1 MLENLQHLILTVTR
15 DCNLNCRYCF
25 EQDKQ
30 LYAQEK
36 MSLAVFKRFME
47 KLLIDRKKY
56 RQTNP
61 VEICF
66 HGGEPTLGG
75 IPLLQAFINEAQ
87 QQLGADK
94 VVWAMQTNGTLLNK
108 EWQHFAKRNKVK
120 ISISLDGYNYG
131 QNRLRFKKNVF
142 KDYFRQMM
150 AAKPVGA
157 LALLTKNNLSNMFFY
172 ILFMYF
178 KFKIGVRVNPAEFI
192 DDPAINPQEITG
204 EQLAR
209 KFYLPLLRW
218 SALFPCLA
226 ERLLQ
231 GFLQNFFLETIYTKM
246 AQNNEADLVCRL
258 CNAKFCSAGN
268 GIINLLPDGTLWAC
282 QRSQGLENYRMGS
295 VFENTVDPFGL
306 KHFNKLYALALPQ
319 ARAIRELRCDVCF
332 AADICNYGCKAFGLL
347 KTQGRTTIRKELVCE
362 ATQIVREYFSRN
374 IYDML
379 FVYARLSGFSIRATR
394 FRVRIYLPQKLSRD
408 AVFYELKNIYDHN
421 ISIAQDKEDNIYIA
435 FSQKNL
441 NLGNRLI
448 LTTQNLIQKERK

>member
-15 DCNLNCRYCF
+15 DCNLNCQYCF

-75 IPLLQAFINEAQ
+75 IPLLQTFIDEAQ

-94 VVWAMQTNGTLLNK
+94 VIWAMQTNGTLLNE
-108 EWQHFAKRNKVK
+108 EWQHFAKKNKVK
-120 ISISLDGYNYG
+120 ISVSLDGYNYG
-131 QNRLRFKKNVF
+131 QNRLRFKKNAF
-142 KDYFRQMM
+142 KNYFRRML
-150 AAKPVGA
+150 AVKPVGA
-157 LALLTKNNLSNMFFY
+157 LALLTKNNLSNMVFH
-172 ILFMYF
+172 IWFMYF
-178 KFKIGVRVNPAEFI
+178 KFKIGVRVNPAEFV
-192 DDPAINPQEITG
+192 DGPAVNPQEISG
-204 EQLAR
+204 QQLAR

-226 ERLLQ
+226 EHLLR
-231 GFLQNFFLETIYTKM
+231 GFLQSFFLETIYTKM
-246 AQNNEADLVCRL
+246 TQNNETDLACRL
-258 CNAKFCSAGN
+258 CSAKFCSAGN
-268 GIINLLPDGTLWAC
+268 GIINLLPNGALWAC
-282 QRSQGLENYRMGS
+282 QRSQGLEDYRMGS
-295 VFENTVDPFGL
+295 VFESAIDPFGL

-319 ARAIRELRCDVCF
+319 ARTIRELRCDVCF

-347 KTQGRTTIRKELVCE
+347 KTQGRATIRKELVCE
-362 ATQIVREYFSRN
+362 AAQIVREYFSRN

-379 FVYARLSGFSIRATR
+379 FVYARLSDFSIRAAR
-394 FRVRIYLPQKLSRD
+394 SRVKIYLPQKLNYD
-408 AVFYELKNIYDHN
+408 AVRYELKNINDHN
-421 ISIAQDKEDNIYIA
+421 ISIAQDKEDNVYIA
-435 FSQKNL
+435 FSRKNL
-441 NLGNRLI
+441 SLGNRLI
-448 LTTQNLIQKERK
+448 LSAQNFIQKGKK